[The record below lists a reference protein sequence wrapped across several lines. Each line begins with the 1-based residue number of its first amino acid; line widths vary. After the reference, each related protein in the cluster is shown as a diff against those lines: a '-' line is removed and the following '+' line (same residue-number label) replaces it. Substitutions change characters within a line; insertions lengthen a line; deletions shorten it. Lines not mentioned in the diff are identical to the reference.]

1 MIPEEG
7 SPMIERA
14 LVLPAMWLVLAASTL
29 RHAAVDRL
37 RQWWGDER
45 GEADGSVA
53 RMIWLAVGIAV
64 AIAAGAFLVQVFN
77 SAKDAVP
84 DPTPPAP

>member
-1 MIPEEG
+1 
-7 SPMIERA
+7 MIERL
-14 LVLPAMWLVLAASTL
+14 LVLPAMWIVLATFTL
-29 RHAAVDRL
+29 HQAVTDRL
-37 RQWWGDER
+37 RAWRDDER

-53 RMIWLAVGIAV
+53 RMIWLAVGIGV

-77 SAKDAVP
+77 SAKGAVP

>member
-1 MIPEEG
+1 
-7 SPMIERA
+7 MIERM
-14 LVLPAMWLVLAASTL
+14 LVIPAAWLVLASASFS
-29 RHAAVDRL
+29 RAVADRL
-37 RQWWGDER
+37 HAWWEDES

-53 RMIWLAVGIAV
+53 RMIWLAVGIGV

>member
-1 MIPEEG
+1 
-7 SPMIERA
+7 MIERV
-14 LVLPAMWLVLAASTL
+14 LVLPAVWLVLAASSVS
-29 RHAAVDRL
+29 HAAADRL
-37 RQWWGDER
+37 RTWWDDER

>member
-1 MIPEEG
+1 
-7 SPMIERA
+7 MIERV
-14 LVLPAMWLVLAASTL
+14 LVVPAVWLVLAASSV
-29 RHAAVDRL
+29 RHVTADRL
-37 RQWWGDER
+37 RVWWDDER

>member
-1 MIPEEG
+1 MIQ
-7 SPMIERA
+7 RVL
-14 LVLPAMWLVLAASTL
+14 LVPAMWLVLATATARQATVAQL
-29 RHAAVDRL
+29 RT
-37 RQWWGDER
+37 WWDDES

-64 AIAAGAFLVQVFN
+64 AIAAGAFLIQVFN
-77 SAKDAVP
+77 SAKGAVP